1 MGSSLSKLPA
11 DRLRLIRTGV
21 VILFVG
27 ALAMSGCVAALIG
40 GGAAGTYAIAKSERS
55 AGEIGSDALITMKVK
70 AKLLADSK
78 VRGLN
83 MDVDTNLGN
92 VTLTGV
98 ARSQEEIDRAMAI
111 TRTVDGVISV
121 KSNLQLRG
129 EQEEKGE
136 RKEKGEQ
143 EEKEGEGS

>member
-1 MGSSLSKLPA
+1 MGSSLSKVLAERSP
-11 DRLRLIRTGV
+11 LIRVGV
-21 VILFVG
+21 VLLFVG

-70 AKLLADSK
+70 AKLLADAK

-111 TRTVDGVISV
+111 ANTVDGVKSV
-121 KSNLQLRG
+121 KSNLQLRE
-129 EQEEKGE
+129 EQKG
-136 RKEKGEQ
+136 KEAGD
-143 EEKEGEGS
+143 S